1 MSDIKNKFRG
11 LFGKNSS
18 AEGDAENS
26 AEKRPE
32 NIAEYPDEIHE
43 EAPAVADDSAAEAS
57 DSVQNETVSDDVN
70 ETSEADV
77 AVKEEDSAEIEQDAK
92 SCFNSTYHDSLDD
105 KIKSIRENAL
115 NTYAKE
121 NNNSNDASD
130 AGTEENSDA
139 SDDDMKIMSFGDD
152 EAKKDEGN
160 SNTRNY
166 DMTQLIELLKEP
178 KCDSGSNNDT
188 VKTEDKPKEHNLVSD
203 TDNELKDDE
212 PAVNEYPRNFEYIEE
227 CQNKDLFTGFR
238 KSAIVSTV
246 SLIATFILTV
256 LCMWVE
262 IGHGAGLPFE
272 HMLQPGY
279 YGKVFAMASL
289 QLLALCVLVN
299 LDGIRL
305 GLTKLS
311 VKKAAPEAVAVVA
324 VLVCVIHTIY
334 TAVFAYNCA
343 SYATYCFSGCVVM
356 LLLSFNNFTKA
367 YTRFKAFTMILAKK
381 PKLTMTKL
389 NDLSEECGV
398 FAKYFIENSE
408 AFTVSK
414 ADFISDFAKNTC
426 TIPSSVRPCN
436 VLVYLSFAL
445 GVVTAV
451 VKAMLFEAGAY
462 EAVTSGVSVFM
473 FSAPVSFLIVAALPY
488 FISSVR
494 AFARHNAILGEAAC
508 DRIEDAAVLSF
519 DDTEVF
525 PPKTVKVTNIKTYND
540 NRIDKAIVCMAK
552 VFAKLGGPL
561 SHVFASSVQD
571 NLNDDEN
578 VMVIESSKDGLH
590 LTVDGEDVLIGNGNY
605 LRMFD
610 IEAPVDEND
619 ESEIRALTGIL
630 YLVISGSLSAKFYIR
645 YAINRKFESLLKRY
659 YDAGIC
665 CGVKTNDPCIDNRLI
680 EANLSSGKYPIS
692 VILKNTKDIGKIEKE
707 SSGILIGLSGIHNYL
722 HSFIMLDRLRDTY
735 KTNAVLS
742 ILGTIAGLAVSMIYV
757 FIGTAITS
765 VIPAAFYLVWL
776 VIMFLISFLRK

>member
-77 AVKEEDSAEIEQDAK
+77 AVKEEDSSEIEQDAK

-178 KCDSGSNNDT
+178 KGDSGSNNDT

-212 PAVNEYPRNFEYIEE
+212 PAVNEYPHNFEYIEE

-256 LCMWVE
+256 LCLWVE

-311 VKKAAPEAVAVVA
+311 VKKAAPEAVAVVDPHRHDGGYPHKNLSGVGIA
-324 VLVCVIHTIY
+324 FKLAAALNGSQQEVLDE
-334 TAVFAYNCA
+334 
-343 SYATYCFSGCVVM
+343 YADPTTEKYEKMVEEIRRQQNFTSLRYHRLDDFIESIGLDPCKLCTYCF
-356 LLLSFNNFTKA
+356 
-367 YTRFKAFTMILAKK
+367 
-381 PKLTMTKL
+381 
-389 NDLSEECGV
+389 
-398 FAKYFIENSE
+398 
-408 AFTVSK
+408 
-414 ADFISDFAKNTC
+414 
-426 TIPSSVRPCN
+426 
-436 VLVYLSFAL
+436 
-445 GVVTAV
+445 
-451 VKAMLFEAGAY
+451 
-462 EAVTSGVSVFM
+462 
-473 FSAPVSFLIVAALPY
+473 
-488 FISSVR
+488 
-494 AFARHNAILGEAAC
+494 
-508 DRIEDAAVLSF
+508 
-519 DDTEVF
+519 
-525 PPKTVKVTNIKTYND
+525 
-540 NRIDKAIVCMAK
+540 
-552 VFAKLGGPL
+552 
-561 SHVFASSVQD
+561 
-571 NLNDDEN
+571 
-578 VMVIESSKDGLH
+578 
-590 LTVDGEDVLIGNGNY
+590 NG
-605 LRMFD
+605 
-610 IEAPVDEND
+610 
-619 ESEIRALTGIL
+619 
-630 YLVISGSLSAKFYIR
+630 
-645 YAINRKFESLLKRY
+645 
-659 YDAGIC
+659 
-665 CGVKTNDPCIDNRLI
+665 
-680 EANLSSGKYPIS
+680 
-692 VILKNTKDIGKIEKE
+692 KE
-707 SSGILIGLSGIHNYL
+707 
-722 HSFIMLDRLRDTY
+722 
-735 KTNAVLS
+735 
-742 ILGTIAGLAVSMIYV
+742 
-757 FIGTAITS
+757 
-765 VIPAAFYLVWL
+765 
-776 VIMFLISFLRK
+776 